1 MAENYTSREWTVGD
15 IIDTFGPSKMG
26 SFKLTFK
33 ATDGNI
39 STTVKKWFNKG
50 ETVWEVGKKFTAAL
64 EEVTNTYG
72 TDLMV
77 KEDKPAFGGGGGFK
91 KDPVAEALKEARI
104 MRGNALN
111 AASYL
116 FAGKG
121 KDCQGAMWATFRA
134 MDEFLKTEKRVRMS
148 TTEQHVAIVKMF
160 KDDIPNARAA
170 VWSKFGREYIE
181 ELSFEE
187 ASSFRGE

>member
-1 MAENYTSREWTVGD
+1 MAENYTSREWTVQVIVD
-15 IIDTFGPSKMG
+15 KYGPSPKTG
-26 SFKLTFK
+26 SSKLTFT
-33 ATDGNI
+33 ATDGNV
-39 STTVKKWFNKG
+39 STTVKKWFKK
-50 ETVWEVGKKFTAAL
+50 EEELWTAGKKFTAAL

-77 KEDKPAFGGGGGFK
+77 KEDKPAFGGGGFK
-91 KDPVAEALKEARI
+91 KDDPLKEARI

-121 KDCQGAMWATFRA
+121 KDQQGAMWATFRA

-148 TTEQHVAIVKMF
+148 TTEQHAAIVKMF

-170 VWSKFGREYIE
+170 VWNKFGREYIE

-187 ASSFRGE
+187 AATFRGE

>member
-1 MAENYTSREWTVGD
+1 MAENYTERKWKVGE
-15 IIDTFGPSKMG
+15 IIDKYGPSKMG

-50 ETVWEVGKKFTAAL
+50 EALWENGKEFTAAL

-77 KEDKPAFGGGGGFK
+77 KEDKPAFGGGFK
-91 KDPVAEALKEARI
+91 KDDPLKEARI

-148 TTEQHVAIVKMF
+148 TTEQHAAIVKMF

-170 VWSKFGREYIE
+170 VWNKFGREYIE

-187 ASSFRGE
+187 AASFRGE